1 MNSQSAIPLLWDLGP
16 DPKATE
22 NKDAYMASKGSYD
35 YQEQILQ
42 QAFFFPPPYPIWGL
56 DRALSKEMLNGLK
69 FLYWFVAIHKL

>member
-1 MNSQSAIPLLWDLGP
+1 MNSQSAIPLLWVLGP

-42 QAFFFPPPYPIWGL
+42 QAFFFSSPLSNLGL
-56 DRALSKEMLNGLK
+56 GLRPK
-69 FLYWFVAIHKL
+69 QRNVKWFKISLLICSNP